1 LRIPKHYSFI
11 YLIAYPALQIIYS
24 SLTNHKGRGHGAM
37 SKLKIVEIVIMAGSA
52 LLSAVR
58 YVIKFIDYIIKLR
71 HNKAEASAA

>member
-1 LRIPKHYSFI
+1 
-11 YLIAYPALQIIYS
+11 
-24 SLTNHKGRGHGAM
+24 M